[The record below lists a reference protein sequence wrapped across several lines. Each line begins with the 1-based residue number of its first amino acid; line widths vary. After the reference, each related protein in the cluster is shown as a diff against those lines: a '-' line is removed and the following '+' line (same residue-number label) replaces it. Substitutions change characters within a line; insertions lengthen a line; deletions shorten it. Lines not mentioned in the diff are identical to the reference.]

1 MSKYWIDERTGLV
14 KKCPEVYEDPE
25 VARLRKKKVA
35 KAKIKRVI
43 ANKSRKRN
51 RR

>member
-1 MSKYWIDERTGLV
+1 MSNYWVDERTGLV

-25 VARLRKKKVA
+25 VSRLRKKKA
-35 KAKIKRVI
+35 TKARIKRII

-51 RR
+51 R